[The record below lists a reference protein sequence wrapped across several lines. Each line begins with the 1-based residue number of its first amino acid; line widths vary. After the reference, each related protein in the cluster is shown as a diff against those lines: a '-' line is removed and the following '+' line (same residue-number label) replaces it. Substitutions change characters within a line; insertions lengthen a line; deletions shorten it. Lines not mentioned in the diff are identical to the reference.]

1 MDSPPGRNGECSP
14 GTVSGRSSRNPAPLR
29 YVKSNKSETLPY
41 KLLLCSLVAIAA
53 YPQTPAKQA
62 AAKVPPPGV
71 IRSIN
76 VEGARIYSASEVKNI
91 LGLTIGGRAANDL
104 FRAAQARLLQTDLFS
119 NVEYSFRFSYAKP
132 PQYDVTF
139 KVSEYDQLF
148 PLTFEDLGVPGD
160 ALRAYLRQHVLLY
173 NDQIPPTTPVL
184 QRYTDAAQTFI
195 AQSKPQLKVKAFVD
209 SDDPAHP
216 KVVIRPD
223 RPLPRISGV
232 VIAGNKAIETPVLMR
247 AINEV
252 AYGQRLSDD
261 SLKMLLNRTVKPLYA
276 AKGYVAVTFP
286 KIQIEKSKE
295 DEGYMVHLTIQEGPV
310 FTFGSS
316 SFRGGSFTPDDIRAM
331 MHYKKG
337 DAFDVSKAE
346 QLRAAIAKS
355 LRHDGHLNA
364 QVAFQ
369 QEEDDKHDMVNLAYT
384 IVPGPVYTFRTLEI
398 HGLDIEGEP
407 AVRKLWAPKVGQ
419 PFDPDYPEYFLK
431 RVREMGLFDNLGSTR
446 STYTP
451 DESTHTVLVSLF
463 FGGAEGE
470 KQKERERTGGA
481 PGPF

>member
-1 MDSPPGRNGECSP
+1 
-14 GTVSGRSSRNPAPLR
+14 
-29 YVKSNKSETLPY
+29 LPY
-41 KLLLCSLVAIAA
+41 KLLLCPLLALAA
-53 YPQTPAKQA
+53 YPQVAKQTPAKI
-62 AAKVPPPGV
+62 PPPGV
-71 IRSIN
+71 IHSIN
-76 VEGARIYSASEVKNI
+76 IEGARIYRMTDIMSV
-91 LGLTIGGRAANDL
+91 LGLSIGGHASNDI

-119 NVEYSFRFSYAKP
+119 NVEYSFRFSYSHP

-139 KVSEYDQLF
+139 KISEYDQLF
-148 PLTFEDLGVPGD
+148 PLTFEDLGVPSD
-160 ALRAYLRQHVLLY
+160 ALRDYLRAHVSLY
-173 NDQIPPTTPVL
+173 SDQIPPTNPVL
-184 QRYTDAAQTFI
+184 KRYTDAAQAFL
-195 AQSKPQLKVKAFVD
+195 AQSKSQLKVKAFVD
-209 SDDPAHP
+209 SDDPDHP

-232 VIAGNKAIETPVLMR
+232 VIAGNKAIATPVLMR

-261 SLKMLLNRTVKPLYA
+261 SLKLLLNKAVKPLYA

-286 KIQIEKSKE
+286 TIQIEKSKE
-295 DEGYMVHLTIQEGPV
+295 EEGYIVHVTIQEGPV
-310 FTFGSS
+310 FTFGNSA
-316 SFRGGSFTPDDIRAM
+316 FRGGSFTPDDIRAM

-337 DAFDVSKAE
+337 DVFDASKAD

-364 QVAFQ
+364 QVTFQ

-384 IVPGPVYTFRTLEI
+384 IVPGPVYTFQMLEI
-398 HGLDIEGEP
+398 HGLDIESEP
-407 AVRKLWAPKVGQ
+407 AIRKLWAPKPGR

-463 FGGAEGE
+463 FGGKEGE
-470 KQKERERTGGA
+470 QQKERERTNGVSGRI
-481 PGPF
+481 

>member
-1 MDSPPGRNGECSP
+1 M
-14 GTVSGRSSRNPAPLR
+14 
-29 YVKSNKSETLPY
+29 PY
-41 KLLLCSLVAIAA
+41 KLLLCFLLAGVA
-53 YPQTPAKQA
+53 YPQTVKQAPAKT
-62 AAKVPPPGV
+62 PPPG
-71 IRSIN
+71 IIHAIN
-76 VEGARIYSASEVKNI
+76 IEGARIYSVSAIKNV
-91 LGLTIGGRAANDL
+91 LGLSIGGPASNDI

-119 NVEYSFRFSYAKP
+119 NIEYNFRFSYSKP

-139 KVSEYDQLF
+139 KISEYDQLF
-148 PLTFEDLGVPGD
+148 PLTFEDLGVPAD
-160 ALRAYLRQHVLLY
+160 ALRAYLRQHVTLY
-173 NDQIPPTTPVL
+173 NDQILATNPVL
-184 QRYTDAAQTFI
+184 QRYTEAAQAFI
-195 AQSKPQLKVKAFVD
+195 AQSKPELKVKAFVD

-232 VIAGNKAIETPVLMR
+232 VITGNKAIETPVLMR

-252 AYGQRLSDD
+252 AYGQRLSDE
-261 SLKMLLNRTVKPLYA
+261 SLKLLLNKTVKPLYA

-286 KIQIEKSKE
+286 KIQIEKSTE

-316 SFRGGSFTPDDIRAM
+316 AFRGGSFTPDDIRAM

-337 DAFDVSKAE
+337 DVFDVSKAE

-364 QVAFQ
+364 QVTFQ
-369 QEEDDKHDMVNLAYT
+369 QEEDDKHNMVNLAYS
-384 IVPGPVYTFRTLEI
+384 IVPGPVYTFQTLEI

-407 AVRKLWAPKVGQ
+407 AIRKLWAPKPGK

-463 FGGAEGE
+463 FGGKEGE

-481 PGPF
+481 SGRFSPH

>member
-1 MDSPPGRNGECSP
+1 
-14 GTVSGRSSRNPAPLR
+14 
-29 YVKSNKSETLPY
+29 
-41 KLLLCSLVAIAA
+41 VALGA
-53 YPQTPAKQA
+53 YPQAAKQA
-62 AAKVPPPGV
+62 PAKIPPPGV
-71 IRSIN
+71 IHSIN
-76 VEGARIYSASEVKNI
+76 IEGARLYRVPDIKSVLGLSIGGSAS
-91 LGLTIGGRAANDL
+91 NDI

-119 NVEYSFRFSYAKP
+119 NVEYSFRFSYSKP

-139 KVSEYDQLF
+139 KISEYDQLF
-148 PLTFEDLGVPGD
+148 PLTFEDLGVPSD
-160 ALRAYLRQHVLLY
+160 ALRNYLRQHVTLY
-173 NDQIPPTTPVL
+173 NDQIPPTSPIL
-184 QRYTDAAQTFI
+184 QRYTDAAQAFV

-209 SDDPAHP
+209 SDDPEHP

-232 VIAGNKAIETPVLMR
+232 VITGNKAIETPVLMR

-261 SLKMLLNRTVKPLYA
+261 SLKLLLDKTVKPLYA

-295 DEGYMVHLTIQEGPV
+295 DEGYLVHLTIQEGPV

-316 SFRGGSFTPDDIRAM
+316 SFRGGNFTPDDIRAM

-337 DAFDVSKAE
+337 DAFDVTKAE
-346 QLRAAIAKS
+346 ELRAAIAKS
-355 LRHDGHLNA
+355 LRRTGHLNA
-364 QVAFQ
+364 QVTFQ
-369 QEEDDKHDMVNLAYT
+369 QEEDDKHDMVNLAYN
-384 IVPGPVYTFRTLEI
+384 IVPGPVYTFQTLEI

-407 AVRKLWAPKVGQ
+407 AIRKLWAPKPGK
-419 PFDPDYPEYFLK
+419 PFDPDYPDYFLK

-451 DESTHTVLVSLF
+451 NESTHTVVVDLF
-463 FGGAEGE
+463 FGGKEGE
-470 KQKERERTGGA
+470 RQKERERTSGTPDRLRA
-481 PGPF
+481 KL